1 MSASAFQVQFPL
13 SKTRK
18 IPVVGA
24 FDAGAVSSD
33 GGLILL
39 RQIDAKIGL
48 VQRLAQRLNDP
59 RQQSKVKQS
68 VEDMVRQRVFGI
80 CLGYEDCNDF
90 DTLCADPAFKV
101 AAGRLPVTGADLA
114 SQPTLCRFEN
124 SVGRKE
130 LRALMGAMVE
140 QFIAAHPTAS
150 RIVLDF
156 DATDDPTH
164 GQQELEFFHGY
175 YGCHC
180 YLPLLVF
187 ATVDDKPEQHLICAV
202 LRPGNK
208 HAGHRTVSVLKR
220 IVKRVREVYPQVSL
234 TLRGDAGFASPEV
247 YDYCEKA
254 EVDYVLSLARNKRLE
269 AMAEPILT
277 MARAQC
283 AETGQKSRLFDEVSY
298 AAESWPHERRVIVK
312 AEVMPKFGD
321 NPRFVVTNIARF
333 QVDADAVYEFYTR
346 RGDVENRIK
355 EVKNDLA
362 ADRTSC
368 HRFVANQFRLI
379 LHAAAMQLMQA
390 LRGLLAGTEMARLQ
404 SGTLR
409 VKLLK
414 VGVRVVQSCRRI
426 WLGLP
431 TSYPYQTL
439 WEKIWQRLTEQP
451 APAIQTA
458 S

>member
-1 MSASAFQVQFPL
+1 
-13 SKTRK
+13 
-18 IPVVGA
+18 
-24 FDAGAVSSD
+24 
-33 GGLILL
+33 
-39 RQIDAKIGL
+39 
-48 VQRLAQRLNDP
+48 
-59 RQQSKVKQS
+59 
-68 VEDMVRQRVFGI
+68 
-80 CLGYEDCNDF
+80 
-90 DTLCADPAFKV
+90 
-101 AAGRLPVTGADLA
+101 
-114 SQPTLCRFEN
+114 
-124 SVGRKE
+124 
-130 LRALMGAMVE
+130 
-140 QFIAAHPTAS
+140 
-150 RIVLDF
+150 
-156 DATDDPTH
+156 
-164 GQQELEFFHGY
+164 
-175 YGCHC
+175 
-180 YLPLLVF
+180 
-187 ATVDDKPEQHLICAV
+187 
-202 LRPGNK
+202 
-208 HAGHRTVSVLKR
+208 
-220 IVKRVREVYPQVSL
+220 L